1 MKEIGSFFEFPDFD
15 CDDYENS
22 IYANITKYGNY
33 SFFRDG
39 RHAIKVFLLKEDPN
53 KIYYLPSYLCHSIL
67 QPFKELNL
75 KIKFYNHEEPLTP
88 LIDYDITDSVIFL
101 LDYFGTE
108 CISKKNI
115 EELLDNRNVVILDIT
130 HSMFNQN
137 RFSINDDNFFMIS
150 SLRKTFPIPDGGI
163 LYHNNANVEIKAK
176 YPDKYEK
183 MLEAMIMKASY
194 LRCGA
199 MSGKNSKEFFLS
211 IYKRYEKYKDL
222 SFIIPQEIPDIST
235 FILKNLDFNDIAK
248 KRNLNLR
255 FLYKNLKSL
264 SLFKIKDIKSPFTFP
279 ISFLNFETKESFR
292 KSLINNHIFPPVH
305 WDLPKEVRNDFIY
318 EKELSKRILSLPID
332 QRYGKNDML
341 RMSELMIQNIYGN

>member
-15 CDDYENS
+15 CVDYENS
-22 IYANITKYGNY
+22 IYTNITKYDNY

-39 RHAIKVFLLKEDPN
+39 RQAIKVVLLKENPN
-53 KIYYLPSYLCHSIL
+53 KICYLPSYLCHSIL

-75 KIKFYNHEEPLTP
+75 KVKFYNHEKPLTP
-88 LIDYDITDSVIFL
+88 LIDYNISDSIIFL

-108 CISKKNI
+108 CISKKDI

-130 HSMFNQN
+130 HSMFNKN
-137 RFSINDDNFFMIS
+137 RFSINSENFFMIS

-163 LYHNNANVEIKAK
+163 LYHNNENVDINVK

-183 MLEAMIMKASY
+183 MLEAMIKKDSY
-194 LRCGA
+194 LKCGA
-199 MSGKNSKEFFLS
+199 NSGKNSKEFFLS
-211 IYKRYEKYKDL
+211 IYKRYEKYKDQP
-222 SFIIPQEIPDIST
+222 FIIPQEIPDIST
-235 FILKNLDFNDIAK
+235 FILKSLDFDDIAK
-248 KRNLNLR
+248 KRILNLR

-279 ISFLNFETKESFR
+279 ISFHNFETKESFR

-305 WDLPKEVRNDFIY
+305 WDLPKEVKNDFIY
-318 EKELSKRILSLPID
+318 EKVLSKRILSLPID
-332 QRYGKNDML
+332 QRYAKKDMS
-341 RMSELMIQNIYGN
+341 RMVELLV